1 MEILTPSIVLASYA
15 EPVLDG
21 RRAVIFGD
29 STSPLAAEVLGRGAR
44 SVHVCDPEAPRAGE
58 SAARN
63 RSRQISIVPLGDA
76 DVAVR
81 EGAFDVAIVE
91 DLSSANDASA
101 LLKQVRRALSPRGV
115 AFVASPN
122 PDVKR
127 PLLPRTRGANTSS
140 ALGYYE
146 LYDKVAAE
154 FQDVR
159 MLGQTPFVGY
169 AVVDFAPAGELDVE
183 LDSDFLPSGAE
194 EPEWFIAVAARETTE
209 LGVFSIVQLPASRVV
224 GAGTDDQ
231 LAEELRGAHAR
242 LASLDEKLGVLT
254 AENTKLA
261 AERRSKK
268 SESNAR
274 AEELAADLEKKNA
287 RVVDLESA
295 KAALDAALKQST
307 DELESLR
314 SRVAEAERA
323 KEERDAAVVER
334 DRLQAKL
341 RETEAPP
348 DAESEIARM
357 EGLLTERADRIRALE
372 GELQETERIGKELV
386 KELAREVEARS
397 ARPDTEQTGVAAERA
412 EALMAENAR
421 LSADLQAA
429 EWTVQ
434 ELENR
439 LDRALRRPTDATHPA
454 PVGEGSGAKPDKVQP
469 DTEVSR

>member
-1 MEILTPSIVLASYA
+1 MEILTPSVVLASYA

-21 RRAVIFGD
+21 RRAVVFGD
-29 STSPLAAEVLGRGAR
+29 STGPLAAEILGRGAR
-44 SVHVCDPEAPRAGE
+44 SVHVCDGDVARAGE
-58 SAARN
+58 AAARN

-91 DLSSANDASA
+91 DLSNADDASS

-127 PLLPRTRGANTSS
+127 PLLPRTRGASTSS

-183 LDSDFLPSGAE
+183 LDSDFLPTGAE
-194 EPEWFIAVAARETTE
+194 EPEWFIAVAAREPAE

-231 LAEELRGAHAR
+231 LAEELRAAR
-242 LASLDEKLGVLT
+242 ARVASLDEKLAVLA
-254 AENTKLA
+254 AENTKLT

-274 AEELAADLEKKNA
+274 TEELATEVEKKNA
-287 RVVDLESA
+287 RIVDLESA
-295 KAALDAALKQST
+295 KAALEIGLKKAT
-307 DELESLR
+307 ENVESLR
-314 SRVAEAERA
+314 ERAAEADRANEERA
-323 KEERDAAVVER
+323 AAVVER
-334 DRLQAKL
+334 DRLEAAL
-341 RETEAPP
+341 REAEAKA
-348 DAESEIARM
+348 DNEGEVARL
-357 EGLLTERADRIRALE
+357 EGLLAERAERVRVLE
-372 GELQETERIGKELV
+372 GELREAERIGKELV

-397 ARPDTEQTGVAAERA
+397 ATAETEETRVKGERSD
-412 EALMAENAR
+412 ALAAENAR
-421 LSADLQAA
+421 LCADLQAA
-429 EWTVQ
+429 EWTIQ

-439 LDRALRRPTDATHPA
+439 LDHALRRPTESSGAPASAEGAGAKSEKLRPETDAT
-454 PVGEGSGAKPDKVQP
+454 
-469 DTEVSR
+469 R